1 MGGRGF
7 KVVLFGL
14 LVGWLLI
21 SDSQAERP
29 KHTKFYEVLEVD
41 PEASMEAVKKSYRAL
56 AKEYH
61 PDRRPNEPDAIKK
74 FQAIADAYEVLS
86 DEKKRLIYDEQG
98 EAGLRGSR
106 LEWTRRTWSKARQ
119 RAGAAVKKIWSF
131 GFKFFNIQFDFEF
144 TAK

>member
-74 FQAIADAYEVLS
+74 FQAIAD
-86 DEKKRLIYDEQG
+86 G
-98 EAGLRGSR
+98 
-106 LEWTRRTWSKARQ
+106 TC
-119 RAGAAVKKIWSF
+119 
-131 GFKFFNIQFDFEF
+131 
-144 TAK
+144 

>member
-1 MGGRGF
+1 MGGRGLN
-7 KVVLFGL
+7 VALFCL
-14 LVGWLLI
+14 LAGCLLI
-21 SDSQAERP
+21 SDSVAKRP
-29 KHTKFYEVLEVD
+29 KQTKYYEVLEVE

-61 PDRRPNEPDAIKK
+61 PDRRPNDPDAMKK

-98 EAGLRGSR
+98 EAGLKGSR
-106 LEWTRRTWSKARQ
+106 FEWSKRTWSNARR
-119 RAGAAVKKIWSF
+119 RAGDAVKKIWSF
-131 GFKFFNIQFDFEF
+131 GFKIFNIEFDFQF